1 MLDFRYVLRSL
12 SRARGFAVAV
22 VLTLGLGIGAN
33 TAIFSVVR
41 GVMLRPL
48 PHRDGE
54 RLMYLRQS
62 MDGPGGDNVA
72 FSVPEILDFR
82 NSSKTLGGIAEYSP
96 IQFSMLGEKDAVRID
111 VGLVTGNY
119 FSVMGLSP
127 TLGRAFT
134 SADDGTGAA
143 PVMMLTHDYWM
154 SRFGGDSAIVGK
166 SLRVA
171 GKAVTVVGVLQTAPY
186 FPAKIDALMNMVN
199 SEHHLSATMV
209 TGRTHRMT
217 EMIARLAP
225 GATVEQ
231 ARNEVKL
238 ITNQAHKDHP
248 EAYDAAAGFKVTLT
262 PFQEMLGQ
270 KAKTTLWLLMGAA
283 AFVLIIACANVT
295 NLTLMRSVRRE
306 HELVVRA
313 ALGAGTG
320 RLRQLL
326 LAENLVL
333 ALMGGALGLVLG
345 FGGVRMLVAFAERYS
360 TRANEIRVD
369 GVVLT
374 FTFGLAIVVA
384 VFLSFAPR
392 LAKEKSLGASLSSGS
407 KRNTGSARRHRLQQ
421 ALVVAQ
427 VAVSVLLLTGAGLL
441 TRTMQQLSEVDTGL
455 KAENVLTVEVPHD
468 FNATTDNAKV
478 IAEYERMRTEL
489 AALPGVSTVGL
500 GAPMPLR
507 TAGILLEVKAEGRA
521 VNPGEATPTADY
533 RMASPD
539 YFKASGIPL
548 LQGNYFTDGDNA
560 TSAHVVILNKTVAD
574 KLFPGIDPIGRRI
587 AWTGEVLK
595 FIGIPENEWRTVV
608 GVVGNTKDGGLDAAP
623 MPAIFT
629 PWAQGMFPSGGFI
642 IRTNANAASFA
653 PAATRIIRGLAPEQ
667 PIEKLLTVEQIRD
680 ESVAPRRLNALLV
693 ASFGGLALIVA
704 AIGIAA
710 VLAFS
715 VSARTNEIGV
725 RMSLGADSGR
735 VQRMILSE
743 GGLLVGIG
751 LAIGVV
757 GALLLTRLMQGMLFG
772 VSPNDPMTLGSV
784 AGVMALVGIVACW
797 IPALRAAR
805 IDPGIA
811 LRGQ

>member
-1 MLDFRYVLRSL
+1 MLDFRYVFRSL
-12 SRARGFAVAV
+12 SRARGFAIAV

-48 PHRDGE
+48 PHRDGD

-62 MDGPGGDNVA
+62 MDGPSGENIA

-82 NSSKTLGGIAEYSP
+82 NNSKTLGGIAEYSP
-96 IQFSMLGEKDAVRID
+96 ITLSLVGEKDAVRVD

-119 FSVMGLSP
+119 FSVMGLAP
-127 TLGRAFT
+127 ILGRAFT
-134 SADDGTGAA
+134 ASDDGAGAA
-143 PVMMLTHDYWM
+143 PVIMLTQDYWK
-154 SRFGGDSAIVGK
+154 SRYGGDSAIVGK
-166 SLRVA
+166 SLRIS
-171 GKAVTVVGVLQTAPY
+171 GKPVTVVGVLQQAPY
-186 FPAKIDALMNMVN
+186 FPAKIDALMNMAI
-199 SEHHLSATMV
+199 SEHHVSATMV

-225 GATVEQ
+225 GATVDQ

-313 ALGAGTG
+313 ALGAGTA

-333 ALMGGALGLVLG
+333 ALMGGALGLLLG

-369 GVVLT
+369 GTVLA
-374 FTFGLAIVVA
+374 FTLGIAVVVA
-384 VFLSFAPR
+384 VLLSFVPR
-392 LAKEKSLGASLSSGS
+392 FTKEKSLGASLSSGS
-407 KRNTGSARRHRLQQ
+407 KRNTGSARRHRVQQ
-421 ALVVAQ
+421 ALVIAQ
-427 VAVSVLLLTGAGLL
+427 VAVSVVLLTGAGLL

-468 FNATTDNAKV
+468 FNGAENAKV
-478 IAEYERMRTEL
+478 VGEYERMRNEL
-489 AALPGVSTVGL
+489 AALPGVNVVGF

-507 TAGILLEVKAEGRA
+507 TSNITLEVKAEGRA
-521 VNPGEATPTADY
+521 INPGEPTPQAEY
-533 RMASPD
+533 RSASPD

-548 LQGNYFTDGDNA
+548 LQGKYFTDGDIA
-560 TSAHVVILNKTVAD
+560 TTAQVVILNKTIAD
-574 KLFPGIDPIGRRI
+574 KLFPGLDPIGRRI
-587 AWTGEVLK
+587 TWTGELLK
-595 FIGIPENEWRTVV
+595 FIGLSDEWRTVV

-623 MPAIFT
+623 MPAVFT
-629 PWAQGMFPSGGFI
+629 PFAQSMFPSGGFI

-653 PAATRIIRGLAPEQ
+653 PAATRVIRGLAPEQ

-680 ESVAPRRLNALLV
+680 ESVAPRRLNAILV
-693 ASFGGLALIVA
+693 ASFGARALIIA

-743 GGLLVGIG
+743 GGILVGIG
-751 LAIGVV
+751 LVVGVV
-757 GALLLTRLMQGMLFG
+757 GALLLTRLMQSMLFG
-772 VSPNDPMTLGSV
+772 VSPNDPATLGSV
-784 AGVMALVGIVACW
+784 AAVMALVGITACW

-805 IDPGIA
+805 IEPGVA